1 MQNKRRVVSTEV
13 DVLVI
18 FIFAIVLHIILSFG
32 LSQCV
37 ETVQK
42 NCQCK
47 EMLSEVPGYFRSI
60 NTANGRA
67 ASCQLP
73 LFFSNFDYWELDQ
86 IDSRARQSFLL

>member
-1 MQNKRRVVSTEV
+1 MV
-13 DVLVI
+13 

-32 LSQCV
+32 LSQSV

-47 EMLSEVPGYFRSI
+47 EMLSEVSGYFKSI

-73 LFFSNFDYWELDQ
+73 LFFSSFQYWELD
-86 IDSRARQSFLL
+86 